1 MLSYDRI
8 NVSEEIDNNKTS
20 VSKEY
25 DIYNYWYFLD

>member
-20 VSKEY
+20 VSKVC